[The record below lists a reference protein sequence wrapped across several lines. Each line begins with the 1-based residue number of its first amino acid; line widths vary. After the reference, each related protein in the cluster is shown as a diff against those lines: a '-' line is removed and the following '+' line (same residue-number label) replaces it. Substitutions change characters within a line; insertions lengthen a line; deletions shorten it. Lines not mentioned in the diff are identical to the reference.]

1 MLGTGAGDHSPSML
15 QRVALGFVPLVAALL
30 AVTTFFRME
39 LLEHLSWLKGPGDRS
54 SDSCLSG
61 HFRLGGMKDCLSW
74 LSCDRIQ
81 SEVTVTELIGQGAV
95 KQVFLAHWRGNNVA
109 LSRLAVSEF
118 RNDFFHGLE
127 MLKGL
132 QSAYVVKLLGYCEED
147 HTILTEY
154 HPFGSLI
161 NVNSVLG
168 QEGHRGLNTWEV
180 RFRLAVEYVTILHYL
195 HSSPLGT
202 RVMCDS
208 NDLGKSLSQYLLTT
222 DLHVIANDLDA
233 LPLVNRSA
241 GILVKCGARQ
251 LQGDFVAPEQLW
263 PFGDDLP
270 FSDDLLPPYDEK
282 TDIWKVP
289 DVTDFLLGQVEGSD
303 VVRLHLFQLH
313 QDCKRNKPQQRPS
326 MLTVVRTYKA
336 VYTSL
341 TQESELFGTYSDT
354 LHDL

>member
-1 MLGTGAGDHSPSML
+1 MLGRTAGNHGPSMM
-15 QRVALGFVPLVAALL
+15 QRVSLGLVPLVAALL
-30 AVTTFFRME
+30 TVTTFFRMQ
-39 LLEHLSWLKGPGDRS
+39 LLDHLSWLKGPEDRS
-54 SDSCLSG
+54 SDSCPPG

-74 LSCDRIQ
+74 LSCEMIQ

-95 KQVFLAHWRGNNVA
+95 KQVFLAHWRGNKVA
-109 LSRLAVSEF
+109 LSRLAVAEF
-118 RNDFFHGLE
+118 GDDFFHGLE

-132 QSAYVVKLLGYCEED
+132 QSPYVVKLLGYCEED

-161 NVNSVLG
+161 NVNSVLE
-168 QEGHRGLNTWEV
+168 QEGHRGFNTWKL
-180 RFRLAVEYVTILHYL
+180 RFRLAVDYVMFLLYL
-195 HSSPLGT
+195 HNSPLGP

-208 NDLGKSLSQYLLTT
+208 NDLRKSLSQYLLTT
-222 DLHVIANDLDA
+222 ELRVIANDLDA

-241 GILVKCGARQ
+241 GVLVKCGARQ

-263 PFGDDLP
+263 PFGDSLP
-270 FSDDLLPPYDEK
+270 FSDDLMPPYDEK
-282 TDIWKVP
+282 TDMWKVP

-313 QDCKRNKPQQRPS
+313 QDCKRTKAQQRPS
-326 MLTVVRTYKA
+326 ALMVVQTYKA

-341 TQESELFGTYSDT
+341 AQESEPFATYSERVR
-354 LHDL
+354 DL

>member
-1 MLGTGAGDHSPSML
+1 MLGTTAGNHGPSML
-15 QRVALGFVPLVAALL
+15 QRVTLGLVPLLAALL

-39 LLEHLSWLKGPGDRS
+39 LLDHLSWLKGSADRS
-54 SDSCLSG
+54 SDSCPSG
-61 HFRLGGMKDCLSW
+61 YFRLGGMKDCLSW
-74 LSCDRIQ
+74 LSCEMIQ
-81 SEVTVTELIGQGAV
+81 SEVTVIKLIGQGAV
-95 KQVFLAHWRGNNVA
+95 KQVFLAHWRGNKVA

-118 RNDFFHGLE
+118 SKDFFHGLE

-132 QSAYVVKLLGYCEED
+132 QSVYVVKLLGYCEED
-147 HTILTEY
+147 RTILTEY

-161 NVNSVLG
+161 NVNSILE
-168 QEGHRGLNTWEV
+168 QEVYRGFNTWEV
-180 RFRLAVEYVTILHYL
+180 RFRLSVEYVMFLRFLHN
-195 HSSPLGT
+195 SPLGP

-208 NDLGKSLSQYLLTT
+208 NDLGKILSQYLLTT
-222 DLHVIANDLDA
+222 NLHVIANDLDA

-251 LQGDFVAPEQLW
+251 LQGEFVAPEQLW
-263 PFGDDLP
+263 PFGNDLP
-270 FSDDLLPPYDEK
+270 FSDDLMPPYDEK
-282 TDIWKVP
+282 TDIWKIP

-313 QDCKRNKPQQRPS
+313 QDCKRGMPEQRPS
-326 MLTVVRTYKA
+326 VLTVVQTYKA

-341 TQESELFGTYSDT
+341 TQESELIGTYSDT